1 MTLQAEMYIDG
12 SWTRGRSDRSGDV
25 VDPATG
31 QAFAK
36 VAHAGQDDLDDAL
49 AAAGRAFR
57 QWRAVSPYERSKL
70 LRRAAE
76 LLRERA
82 EQIAPLMTREQ
93 GKPLAEARAETIGAA
108 DHLDWYAEEGRR
120 AYGRLIPARA
130 LGVRQIVLK
139 EPIGPVAGFSP
150 WNFPVSQ
157 AVRKIAGALASGCTI
172 IIKCPEETPF
182 SCVELIRCF
191 ADAGLPAGAVNLVF
205 GVPAEIS
212 GYLIPAPQIR
222 KISFTGSIPVGKHL
236 GVLAAQHVKRCTLE
250 LGGHSPFIVCE
261 DADPDEAVKLGIAL
275 KYRNAGQVCAAPSR
289 FYVHDRHYRR
299 FVDAFVAGTEAVKVG
314 PGTEAGTTMGPLANA
329 RRLEAMQGFVADAEA
344 RGARVLTG
352 GRRIGN
358 QGNFFQPTVLV
369 DTPDDARLMVD
380 EPFGPLAPIA
390 PFSDLDDAI
399 ARSNSLPYG
408 LAAFAFTR
416 SERNAT
422 YLGDRLESGMVS
434 INHFGIAAPETPFGG
449 SKESGY
455 GSEGGSEG
463 LDAFFQTKFISELGL
478 KEAAA

>member
-1 MTLQAEMYIDG
+1 MTEQAQLFIDG
-12 SWTRGRSDRSGDV
+12 IWTDGSTGRTGAV
-25 VDPATG
+25 IDPATG
-31 QAFAK
+31 QPFAT
-36 VAHAGQDDLDDAL
+36 VAHASPADLDRAL
-49 AAAGRAFR
+49 AAAERAFAE
-57 QWRAVSPYERSKL
+57 WRAVSPYERSKL
-70 LRRAAE
+70 LRAAAN

-82 EQIAPLMTREQ
+82 PAIARLMTREQ
-93 GKPLAEARAETIGAA
+93 GKPLAEALGETVGSA
-108 DHLDWYAEEGRR
+108 DHIDWYAEEGRR

-130 LGVRQIVLK
+130 PGVRQIAVK

-157 AVRKIAGALASGCTI
+157 AVRKIAGALGAGCTI

-182 SCVELIRCF
+182 SCVELVRCF
-191 ADAGLPAGAVNLVF
+191 IDAGVPAGVVNLVF

-212 GYLIPAPQIR
+212 EHLIPAPQIR
-222 KISFTGSIPVGKHL
+222 KVSFTGSIPVGKHL
-236 GVLAAQHVKRCTLE
+236 GMLAAQHVKRCTLE

-289 FYVHDRHYRR
+289 FYVHERHYKR
-299 FVDAFVAGTEAVKVG
+299 FVDAFVAGSEALAVG
-314 PGTEAGTTMGPLANA
+314 PGDQDGVTMGPLANA
-329 RRLEAMQGFVADAEA
+329 RRLEAMEGFVADAEA
-344 RGARVLTG
+344 RGAKILTG

-358 QGNFFQPTVLV
+358 QGNFFAPTVLT
-369 DTPDDARLMVD
+369 DTPEDARLMID

-390 PFSDLDDAI
+390 PFADLDEAI
-399 ARSNSLPYG
+399 ARSNSLPFG

-416 SERNAT
+416 SERTAT
-422 YLGDRLESGMVS
+422 LLGDRLEAGMVS

-449 SKESGY
+449 TKESGY

-463 LDAFFQTKFISELGL
+463 LDAFLQTKFISEVGL
-478 KEAAA
+478 RDAAA